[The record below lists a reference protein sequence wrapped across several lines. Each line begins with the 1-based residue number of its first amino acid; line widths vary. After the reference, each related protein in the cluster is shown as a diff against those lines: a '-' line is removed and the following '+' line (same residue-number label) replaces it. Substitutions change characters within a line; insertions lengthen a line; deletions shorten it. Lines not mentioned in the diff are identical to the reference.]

1 MRNSRGAVRSTRFRV
16 PGRIVAAAALLAA
29 LILAAGVGA
38 QEPDTTPPTIT
49 SISVSSDGSVLTVQ
63 FSENF
68 TIPAEDPERN
78 QFLSNIGS
86 RFSVTVDDLTRQ
98 VYGLERGHSIDRAAL
113 AGEASQSLRLNLKV
127 AITTRQTVTLR
138 YADPTAADDEH
149 VIEDAAGN
157 ELASLTSG
165 AGGVPAVTNNSTLDR
180 VLVPFLGGVD
190 LASYDSNWCLTFTD
204 RAQCRDA
211 NAQHGVILYVAATYT
226 KVELDLTQV
235 ARRVCG
241 SFSTRCRPILQA
253 PVGVTRTV
261 RGALQGNRVLANID
275 LEGAFGLRL
284 HDGGDDDIFTWFL
297 SGTVHSP
304 DPITA
309 LNPRVTSVK
318 TEWVILLLVSS
329 DSDRRIN
336 QTNTRMAITITHHP
350 GSEQRAEE
358 GTVVQR
364 FQEWKTGE
372 PVVIRDGARVTG
384 VRSQPGDRA
393 PSGHVFVMVAT
404 YSRKPDGTNGEYL
417 GTGYTEAIPTDL
429 VDQVTPAE
437 RSGQNQVVTRLSQ
450 LPDTEVWCP
459 SNMIG
464 RMPGARNP
472 TAYYRATA
480 HVTASGTVDFSE
492 SAMGIAGCTRTR
504 PGG

>member
-1 MRNSRGAVRSTRFRV
+1 MGNGGGAGRCIGLRI

-49 SISVSSDGSVLTVQ
+49 SISVSSDGSVLTIQ
-63 FSENF
+63 FSKNF
-68 TIPAEDPERN
+68 RIPAEDPERN

-86 RFSVTVDDLTRQ
+86 RFSVTAKQPPNVGVVLMREFA
-98 VYGLERGHSIDRAAL
+98 VDRAAL
-113 AGEASQSLRLNLKV
+113 GGQASRSLRLNLEV
-127 AITTRQTVTLR
+127 AITKRQTVTLR
-138 YADPTAADDEH
+138 YTDPTAADDEH

-165 AGGVPAVTNNSTLDR
+165 VGGVPAVTNRSTRDA
-180 VLVPFLGGVD
+180 VLPPFLDFDISPYHGAWCFGTLRCDESAGPPNVRYAVATGDNVSLDLSPLTKLFCGSSATTCAIQPKAEISTIGDNIGVGGALVD
-190 LASYDSNWCLTFTD
+190 LD
-204 RAQCRDA
+204 
-211 NAQHGVILYVAATYT
+211 I
-226 KVELDLTQV
+226 
-235 ARRVCG
+235 
-241 SFSTRCRPILQA
+241 
-253 PVGVTRTV
+253 
-261 RGALQGNRVLANID
+261 
-275 LEGAFGLRL
+275 EGAFGLRL
-284 HDGGDDDIFTWFL
+284 HDGGDDDIFSWFL
-297 SGTVHSP
+297 SGTVHAP
-304 DPITA
+304 DPLDA
-309 LNPRVTSVK
+309 LKPAVSVGSYVSFVWK
-318 TEWVILLLVSS
+318 LTFVISG
-329 DSDRRIN
+329 DSDVVMGDG
-336 QTNTRMAITITHHP
+336 QVRMQLTITHYE
-350 GSEQRAEE
+350 GVERAEE

-393 PSGHVFVMVAT
+393 PSGHVFVMVAI

-492 SAMGIAGCTRTR
+492 SAMGVAGCTRTR